1 MSLVELEIVD
11 SIAIISLNN
20 PERHNAMGDRMD
32 EEFFGILERLRTNKE
47 LRVVIWRGNG
57 RSFSSGRDLADL
69 GVRKP
74 GVSDLDVIERGHY
87 WTTLLYEF
95 PVPIICALKGWVL
108 GGQFERALLC
118 DIRVAGESAT
128 MALPELEHGVIT
140 DSGGVARLFQIGGVS
155 LALDLALTGRRI
167 TAKQALEF
175 GIVTRVVAD
184 DQLDESVIEM
194 ATLIASRPALA
205 VRMIRENIQA
215 LGNPDVVSTLR
226 REKIAQSYVFSQRMM
241 NNGDEN

>member
-1 MSLVELEIVD
+1 M
-11 SIAIISLNN
+11 
-20 PERHNAMGDRMD
+20 
-32 EEFFGILERLRTNKE
+32 
-47 LRVVIWRGNG
+47 
-57 RSFSSGRDLADL
+57 
-69 GVRKP
+69 
-74 GVSDLDVIERGHY
+74 
-87 WTTLLYEF
+87 
-95 PVPIICALKGWVL
+95 
-108 GGQFERALLC
+108 
-118 DIRVAGESAT
+118 
-128 MALPELEHGVIT
+128 
-140 DSGGVARLFQIGGVS
+140 
-155 LALDLALTGRRI
+155 
-167 TAKQALEF
+167 F